1 MIMICKSV
9 IPLIPEVVLSNCG
22 PFQGIFMAGYF
33 MISAFFILMVLWY
46 VPDLLV
52 KGSSIYYLWFDPD
65 RLWSIPED
73 YKQKYYGPYPH
84 VRDL

>member
-1 MIMICKSV
+1 
-9 IPLIPEVVLSNCG
+9 
-22 PFQGIFMAGYF
+22 MAGYF
-33 MISAFFILMVLWY
+33 MLSAFFILMVLWY

-65 RLWSIPED
+65 QLVEHPRGLQTKVLRSTIA
-73 YKQKYYGPYPH
+73 H